1 MSHYAVQDS
10 FELATLLPQSP
21 SCRSWGGGASP
32 SHLVFVDCVFF
43 VVSVDVGKTKMEG
56 LLSTGTLATV
66 DAVAFLSLF
75 P

>member
-1 MSHYAVQDS
+1 MVSHYAVQEG
-10 FELATLLPQSP
+10 FELVILLPQSP
-21 SCRSWGGGASP
+21 SCGSNRGSP
-32 SHLVFVDCVFF
+32 SHLVFVDCVFCF
-43 VVSVDVGKTKMEG
+43 VVSLDVGKTKREG